1 MLTEVYFDG
10 FYRSFQDSMPLTD
23 IRDGDSVYAIETPY
37 NSQGIANNVNS
48 RELAQYI
55 HVHCSKH
62 AREVVTLVIIN
73 QLGLGRAGRR

>member
-1 MLTEVYFDG
+1 
-10 FYRSFQDSMPLTD
+10 MPLTD
-23 IRDGDSVYAIETPY
+23 IRDGDSIYAIETPY
-37 NSQGIANNVNS
+37 NSQSIGNANS